1 MRLELWDR
9 LFVSMAAATATQV
22 WGGCFNEVEY
32 ERNLVEKAK
41 EDPRIEFKGY
51 YEFNDVERIL
61 QDIDVVI
68 VPSIW
73 YENAPLTISTSLA
86 YGIPVITSDV
96 GGMSEMVKDGQNGL
110 TFRIG
115 DADDLST
122 KIGLIADDPGLIS
135 TFSRNIRYP
144 IRVEEEA
151 FNTELFYKQIM
162 TET

>member
-1 MRLELWDR
+1 MVEGFKKSPHQNIRL
-9 LFVSMAAATATQV
+9 QV

-51 YEFNDVERIL
+51 YEFNDVEKIL

-115 DADDLST
+115 DPDDLST
-122 KIGLIADDPGLIS
+122 KIGLIADNPDLIVK
-135 TFSRNIRYP
+135 FKRNIRYP

-151 FNTELFYKQIM
+151 FNTELVYKQM
-162 TET
+162 LS